1 LRFQRLTSFGNGTQK
16 CNKWA
21 WNFSAVGSVMQSRT
35 NARVIKEHN
44 MLCQTENPVMALPA
58 LELHGIPERP
68 RILVAEDQT
77 DVVMAL
83 HLLLKRNGYE
93 AEFVKCPEDAL
104 EALRNRPFDAALLDL
119 NYSRDTT
126 SGSEGLELV
135 AQALAIDSTLAV
147 VVMTAWSSVEL
158 AVKAMHRGA
167 CDFVQKPWDNAQL
180 LSVLGLQ
187 IERCRSLRQQRLSEQ
202 QEQLEAAQIQRGLM
216 PRDASAPAGMA
227 IAATSQSA
235 RTVGGDYYDIIR
247 LDQSCFALCIADV
260 VGKGVAAALLMSN
273 LQASVR
279 MLAPE
284 VRDTAALCGRIN
296 EAISANNVPG
306 KFITFF
312 YCVLDSAQRRVR
324 FTNAGHNWPMLAHAD
339 GSVERLNSEDTV
351 LGAASRW
358 TYHQQELE
366 LRSGDRLVLFTD
378 GISET
383 CDDAGTEFGED
394 QLLELVRDN
403 LTLSAAALKSK
414 LLEAARSHCRDK
426 WADDATLIVL
436 AVD

>member
-1 LRFQRLTSFGNGTQK
+1 MQYV
-16 CNKWA
+16 A
-21 WNFSAVGSVMQSRT
+21 WNLSAVGRAMQSRT
-35 NARVIKEHN
+35 KGQAKPEN
-44 MLCQTENPVMALPA
+44 MLCQTENPVMAIPA

-68 RILVAEDQT
+68 RVLVAEDQA

-104 EALRNRPFDAALLDL
+104 EALRNRHFDAALLDL

-147 VVMTAWSSVEL
+147 VVMTAWGSVEL

-167 CDFVQKPWDNAQL
+167 CDFVQKPWDNARL
-180 LSVLGLQ
+180 LSVLGQQ
-187 IERCRSLRQQRLSEQ
+187 IERSRVLRQQRLSDEEEQ
-202 QEQLEAAQIQRGLM
+202 QDAAQIQRGLM

-227 IAATSQSA
+227 IAASSQAA

-247 LDQSCFALCIADV
+247 LNQSSFALCIADV

-284 VRDTAALCGRIN
+284 LHDTAALCHRIN
-296 EAISANNVPG
+296 QAIAANSVPG

-312 YCVLDSAQRRVR
+312 YCILDSEQRRVR

-339 GSVERLNSEDTV
+339 GSIERLNTEDTV
-351 LGAASRW
+351 LGAASQSN
-358 TYHQQELE
+358 YHQQELE
-366 LRSGDRLVLFTD
+366 LRSGDRLVMFTD
-378 GISET
+378 GISEA
-383 CDDAGTEFGED
+383 CDNAGVEFGED
-394 QLLELVRDN
+394 QLLALLRDN
-403 LTLSAAALKSK
+403 VTLSASALKTR
-414 LLEAARSHCRDK
+414 LLDAARSHCSDK

>member
-1 LRFQRLTSFGNGTQK
+1 
-16 CNKWA
+16 
-21 WNFSAVGSVMQSRT
+21 
-35 NARVIKEHN
+35 
-44 MLCQTENPVMALPA
+44 MAIPA

-77 DVVMAL
+77 DVVLAL

-104 EALRNRPFDAALLDL
+104 EALRTRTFDAALLDL

-147 VVMTAWSSVEL
+147 VVMTAWGSVEL

-180 LSVLGLQ
+180 LHVLGQQ
-187 IERCRSLRQQRLSEQ
+187 IERGRSLRQKRLSEQ
-202 QEQLEAAQIQRGLM
+202 EEQQEAAQIQRGLM
-216 PRDASAPAGMA
+216 PYEASAPAGMA
-227 IAATSQSA
+227 IAAWSQAA

-247 LDQSCFALCIADV
+247 LDQSRFALCIADV
-260 VGKGVAAALLMSN
+260 VGKGVAAAILMSN

-284 VRDTAALCGRIN
+284 IQDTAALCHRTN
-296 EAISANNVPG
+296 QAITANNVPG

-312 YCVLDSAQRRVR
+312 YCILDSEQRRIR
-324 FTNAGHNWPMLAHAD
+324 FTNAGHNWPVLAHAD
-339 GSVERLNSEDTV
+339 GTIERLNTEDTV
-351 LGAASRW
+351 LAAAAHSE
-358 TYHQQELE
+358 YHQQELQ

-378 GISET
+378 GVSEA

-403 LTLSAAALKSK
+403 VALPAAALKTR
-414 LLEAARSHCRDK
+414 LLDAARSHCRDK
-426 WADDATLIVL
+426 WTDDATLIVL

>member
-1 LRFQRLTSFGNGTQK
+1 
-16 CNKWA
+16 
-21 WNFSAVGSVMQSRT
+21 
-35 NARVIKEHN
+35 

-58 LELHGIPERP
+58 VEIHGIPERP

-77 DVVMAL
+77 DVVLAL

-104 EALRNRPFDAALLDL
+104 EALRNRRFDAALLDL

-126 SGSEGLELV
+126 SGSEGMDLV

-147 VVMTAWSSVEL
+147 VVMTAWGSVEL

-180 LSVLGLQ
+180 LHVLGHQ
-187 IERCRSLRQQRLSEQ
+187 IERCRSLRQKRLSEQ
-202 QEQLEAAQIQRGLM
+202 EEQQEAAQIQRGLM
-216 PRDASAPAGMA
+216 PYEASAPAGMA
-227 IAATSQSA
+227 IAAWSQAA
-235 RTVGGDYYDIIR
+235 RTVGGDYYDMIP
-247 LDQSCFALCIADV
+247 LDQSRFALCIADV

-273 LQASVR
+273 LQAWVR
-279 MLAPE
+279 MLAPGIQ
-284 VRDTAALCGRIN
+284 DTAALCHRIN
-296 EAISANNVPG
+296 QAITANNVPG

-312 YCVLDSAQRRVR
+312 YCILDSEQRRVR
-324 FTNAGHNWPMLAHAD
+324 FTNAGHNWPVLAHAD
-339 GSVERLNSEDTV
+339 GTMERLNTEDTV
-351 LGAASRW
+351 LAAAAHSN
-358 TYHQQELE
+358 YHQQELQ

-378 GISET
+378 GVTEA

-394 QLLELVRDN
+394 RLLELVRDN
-403 LTLSAAALKSK
+403 VTLPAIALKTK
-414 LLEAARSHCRDK
+414 LLDAARSRCQDK
-426 WADDATLIVL
+426 WTDDATLIVL